1 MEARF
6 FTLADIFQ
14 LGAIAWRF
22 PTVKLAEGLLDGS
35 FGADLSAC
43 MQELDCP
50 RERAEEL
57 AAALGA
63 AAAQTAA
70 GSTQTLFDALRT
82 AYTVLFLVPKKE
94 KVYLYESLF
103 RYPKNADKK
112 DYSMFISPCA
122 LHCEQMY
129 REAGLAVRKD
139 AREPADHFATEL
151 EFYAYLNRMAGA
163 KPEEGDWARRAGDF
177 KTAHLDKWVPAFL
190 SEVGRQSPSEIYRLL
205 AGAGGVIWEAV
216 GKRQPAQPGPTNE

>member
-1 MEARF
+1 MEERF
-6 FTLADIFQ
+6 FTLADTFQ

-22 PTVKLAEGLLDGS
+22 PTVELAEGLLTGS

-43 MQELDCP
+43 MQELGCP
-50 RERAEEL
+50 QRRAEEL
-57 AAALGA
+57 SAALGGA
-63 AAAQTAA
+63 AAEAAA
-70 GSTQTLFDALRT
+70 GSAQTLFDALRT

-112 DYSMFISPCA
+112 NYSMFISPCA

-163 KPEEGDWARRAGDF
+163 KPEETDWARRAGDF
-177 KTAHLDKWVPAFL
+177 KTAHLDKWITAFL
-190 SEVGRQSPSEIYRLL
+190 AEVERQSPSEVYRIL
-205 AGAGGVIWEAV
+205 AGAGNAIWEAV
-216 GKRQPAQPGPTNE
+216 GEQPPV